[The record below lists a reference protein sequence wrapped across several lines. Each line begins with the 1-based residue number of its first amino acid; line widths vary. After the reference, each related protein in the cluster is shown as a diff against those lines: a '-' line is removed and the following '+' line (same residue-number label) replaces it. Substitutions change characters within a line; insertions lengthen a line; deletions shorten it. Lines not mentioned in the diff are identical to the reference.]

1 MKLRIKQTSKDEF
14 IIQRRVLFFFWSE
27 VEAKE
32 LERKEYGGFVSER
45 NNFKYSNGR
54 RTSFGMYYF
63 YKRVLHANKFDKA
76 LDKLNKYKKS
86 LVNWSYR
93 GHKIAMAANGLWY
106 NKSYEVYSDHD
117 FPVTIYYDMVADS
130 YTDMMQLID
139 KYEKERSEYK
149 NKIVYNE

>member
-14 IIQRRVLFFFWSE
+14 IIQRRVLFFFWIE

-32 LERKEYGGFVSER
+32 LERKEYGGYVSER

-63 YKRVLHANKFDKA
+63 SRRVLHANTFDKA

-117 FPVTIYYDMVADS
+117 LPVSIYYDMVANS
-130 YTDMMQLID
+130 YTDMTQLID
-139 KYEKERSEYK
+139 KYEKERVEYT